1 MEIIKIFFT
10 KTLNFY
16 FIFVIFLLRL
26 EKMRYE
32 ESKILFDKASEMLKC
47 GDIVSAFDTYCD
59 AFLSRI
65 SENVPSLDF
74 YFFYRSQLLKY
85 LKEKKS
91 LKISLSEG
99 DMISDLIYSYYLEFL
114 ESIKTNPF
122 VLESIKTNPFVKNA
136 KGRFRLLMSV
146 KIIFPDQNDTCLDDF
161 PKIVSK

>member
-1 MEIIKIFFT
+1 MEIVKIFFT

-122 VLESIKTNPFVKNA
+122 VKNA